1 MTSASETTKPSSKRA
16 MTGFVRSISGDKSI
30 SVTVTT
36 LVKHPRYGKYVRQRT
51 KVAAH
56 CPNND
61 VNVGDLVEIV
71 SCRRLSNTK
80 SWRLSK
86 IVRRSKVG

>member
-1 MTSASETTKPSSKRA
+1 MTKEEQKTRA
-16 MTGFVRSISGDKSI
+16 KSHRTMSGLVRSISGDKTI

-36 LVKHPRYGKYVRQRT
+36 LVKHPRYGKYVRRRT

-80 SWRLSK
+80 SGRLSK
-86 IVRRSKVG
+86 IVRRAKVG